1 MTCPSYTSTNVQMIA
16 CYITPEG
23 VSYKSFGRMGVAKL
37 ILDDSAAAAEI
48 VLLSHIEITVK
59 SVWERWVMLQSTA
72 GDEVY
77 TL

>member
-1 MTCPSYTSTNVQMIA
+1 MIA

-59 SVWERWVMLQSTA
+59 SV
-72 GDEVY
+72 
-77 TL
+77 